1 MSSSI
6 SAADEGDD
14 GILVLGTFLPRESIV
29 CYFCIIIIIQ
39 DMNC

>member
-14 GILVLGTFLPRESIV
+14 CILGTFLLRESIV
-29 CYFCIIIIIQ
+29 CYFCIIIIIIQ